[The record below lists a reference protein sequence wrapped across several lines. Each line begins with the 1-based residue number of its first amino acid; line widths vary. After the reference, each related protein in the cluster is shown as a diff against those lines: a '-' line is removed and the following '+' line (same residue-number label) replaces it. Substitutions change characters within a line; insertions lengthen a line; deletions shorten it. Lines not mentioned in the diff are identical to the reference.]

1 MLNTTR
7 PFFKIL
13 AVAYC
18 SLTCTGLAQSAPSAS
33 WNQAS
38 SPGFASGCL
47 PASSFN
53 HFLDIT
59 RIDSHRNCREA
70 SEMFPFRELSCRV
83 EFFTTPRLVVL
94 ALHRETPSLWR
105 CWHRARSEEHTSEL
119 QSRQ

>member
-18 SLTCTGLAQSAPSAS
+18 CLTCAGLAQSAPSAS

-47 PASSFN
+47 LASSAN

-70 SEMFPFRELSCRV
+70 SEMFPFRELRIA
-83 EFFTTPRLVVL
+83 PKVL
-94 ALHRETPSLWR
+94 LPGRGLKDR
-105 CWHRARSEEHTSEL
+105 QKHTL
-119 QSRQ
+119 RQK